1 MVGWW
6 RGSATASE
14 LGDRGAFPADRDG
27 RATLLADHVEDHFLD
42 QRADELFAVAVGGA
56 RRSPHAAEVGGERQ
70 QLLTF
75 GRREGA
81 RALALAQ
88 GQLGLGL
95 GEHAERLFAVAL
107 QAAGDEP
114 VLGLDWR

>member
-1 MVGWW
+1 MGA
-6 RGSATASE
+6 RRRASSVIAAPFQ
-14 LGDRGAFPADRDG
+14 RIVTVAR
-27 RATLLADHVEDHFLD
+27 RSSRITSEDHFLD

-70 QLLTF
+70 QLPTF

-95 GEHAERLFAVAL
+95 GEHAKRLFAVAL